1 MDWQAFW
8 LTFKLAAVTTGL
20 LFLIS
25 LPLARF
31 LATSRFKGKVLIETM
46 ISLPLV
52 LPPTVLGFYL
62 LLSFS
67 PYSALG
73 RWLLETLGVQLVFSF
88 EGLVIA
94 SMIYSL
100 PFAVQPIRSGMQNL
114 PGELLEQA
122 AILNLKGYALWTK
135 VLIPNLRPSIIAAL
149 ILTFAHTVG
158 EFGVV
163 LMIGGN
169 VPGVTRVA
177 SIAIYDQV
185 EAMNYPEANKLSIIL
200 LAFTFLVMLFMNL
213 LNRNASGLLWKR
225 SL

>member
-8 LTFKLAAVTTGL
+8 LTFKLAAVTTSL
-20 LFLIS
+20 LFVLA
-25 LPLARF
+25 LPLAQF
-31 LATSRFKGKVLIETM
+31 LATSQFRGKVVVETV

-67 PYSALG
+67 PYSILG
-73 RWLLETLGVQLVFSF
+73 DWLLNTLGVQLVFSF
-88 EGLVIA
+88 EGLVLA

-100 PFAVQPIRSGMQNL
+100 PFAVQPIRSGIQSL
-114 PGELLEQA
+114 SPELMEQA
-122 AILNLKGYALWTK
+122 AILNLKGFSLWTRI
-135 VLIPNLRPSIIAAL
+135 LIPNLKPSILVAL

-169 VPGVTRVA
+169 VPGVSRVA

-185 EAMNYPEANKLSIIL
+185 EAMNYSQANRLSLIL
-200 LAFTFLVMLFMNL
+200 LLFTFLVMLGMNL
-213 LNRNASGLLWKR
+213 LNRNTSLWLWKR
-225 SL
+225 S

>member
-25 LPLARF
+25 LPVARF
-31 LATSRFKGKVLIETM
+31 LATSRFKGKVLFETM

-135 VLIPNLRPSIIAAL
+135 VLIPNLRSSIIAAL

-213 LNRNASGLLWKR
+213 LNRNATGLLWKR
-225 SL
+225 S